1 MNGCTRM
8 SRIRFLFYYRLLLVT
23 VVTVT
28 WVTKNSLEM
37 ITDAYRIIIKE
48 SDIEHGGSIFHGCV

>member
-1 MNGCTRM
+1 MY
-8 SRIRFLFYYRLLLVT
+8 SYESHPFLILLSTFLVA
-23 VVTVT
+23 VATVT
-28 WVTKNSLEM
+28 WVTKNGLEM

>member
-1 MNGCTRM
+1 MY
-8 SRIRFLFYYRLLLVT
+8 SYESHPFLILLPTFLVA

-48 SDIEHGGSIFHGCV
+48 SDIEHGGSVFHGCV

>member
-1 MNGCTRM
+1 MY
-8 SRIRFLFYYRLLLVT
+8 SYESHPFLILLPTFLVT

-48 SDIEHGGSIFHGCV
+48 SDIEHGGSVFHGCV

>member
-1 MNGCTRM
+1 MY
-8 SRIRFLFYYRLLLVT
+8 SYESHPFLILLPTILVT

>member
-1 MNGCTRM
+1 MY
-8 SRIRFLFYYRLLLVT
+8 SYESHPFLILLPTLLVA

-28 WVTKNSLEM
+28 WVTKNGLEM

-48 SDIEHGGSIFHGCV
+48 SDIEHGRSIFHGCV

>member
-1 MNGCTRM
+1 MY
-8 SRIRFLFYYRLLLVT
+8 SYESHPFLILLPTILVT

-48 SDIEHGGSIFHGCV
+48 SDIEHGGSVFHGCV